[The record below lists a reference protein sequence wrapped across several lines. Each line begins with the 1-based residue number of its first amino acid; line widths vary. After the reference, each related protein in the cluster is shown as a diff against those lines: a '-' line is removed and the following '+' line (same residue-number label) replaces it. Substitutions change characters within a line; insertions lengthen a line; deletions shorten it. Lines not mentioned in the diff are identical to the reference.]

1 MAKYTPAFEINDI
14 RKTDKNYFKHFIRYE
29 DNLSFIFDNSKPD
42 IPVDTDNVVDV
53 YEEYIVEELI
63 VDPLYCETGTP
74 VEDSESELYVY
85 ELPYDFKENIFLI
98 QCNNNNKS
106 IVFDYEYSDGMIKI
120 YTTENGKLNISVV
133 RYI

>member
-1 MAKYTPAFEINDI
+1 MARYTPAFEINDI
-14 RKTDKNYFKHFIRYE
+14 RRTDKNYFKHFIRYE
-29 DNLSFIFDNSKPD
+29 DNLFFAFNTEKPD
-42 IPVDTDNVVDV
+42 IPVDNDSVIDV
-53 YEEYIVEELI
+53 YEEYIVEGLVI
-63 VDPLYCETGTP
+63 DPLYSDSGTP
-74 VEDSESELYVY
+74 VEDSERELYVY
-85 ELPYDFKENIFLI
+85 EFPYDFKENIFLI